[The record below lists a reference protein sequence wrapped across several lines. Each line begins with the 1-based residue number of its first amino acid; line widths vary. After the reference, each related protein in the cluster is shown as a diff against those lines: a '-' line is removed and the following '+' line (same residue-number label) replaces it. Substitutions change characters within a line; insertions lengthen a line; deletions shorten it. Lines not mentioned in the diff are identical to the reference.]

1 MSSNNPQIENL
12 NLINSEVF
20 INEFK
25 IIKETNSIIKNNIS
39 KHFKNCLYIDDL
51 FYILDFQLLFINQ
64 ITKTIRNNQGNEE
77 YKNKIVNDL
86 VQINKEMSQ
95 IMITSF
101 LSKLNNKFL
110 NFKIYSNS
118 VPKKQE
124 KSLNRN
130 KNSSLKTFRL
140 KLETPKKKNLIENL
154 KKKIN
159 TSEFIE
165 NNNHNIVKKKINTK
179 IKVKKIN
186 NSMEKKSKLKINN
199 NSLNEEKKKFH
210 PNLTTRTEIKS
221 YMKKDKVTSKKKKS
235 IIINMSTDNLYKR
248 KFNRSQLLE
257 TFHTN
262 LSETNSFFE
271 GIKLKNDFRYNTNLI
286 KKKNNLSGNFEER
299 LIKKN
304 QDILNKYNNQKTEEQ
319 KMKEAEKA
327 YYESINR
334 GKTYQKFYIKK
345 IH

>member
-1 MSSNNPQIENL
+1 MSSNNPQIQNL

-130 KNSSLKTFRL
+130 KNSSLKIFQL

-165 NNNHNIVKKKINTK
+165 NNKHSTMKKKINTK

-199 NSLNEEKKKFH
+199 NSLNEEKKIF
-210 PNLTTRTEIKS
+210 IQ
-221 YMKKDKVTSKKKKS
+221 
-235 IIINMSTDNLYKR
+235 I
-248 KFNRSQLLE
+248 
-257 TFHTN
+257 
-262 LSETNSFFE
+262 
-271 GIKLKNDFRYNTNLI
+271 
-286 KKKNNLSGNFEER
+286 
-299 LIKKN
+299 
-304 QDILNKYNNQKTEEQ
+304 
-319 KMKEAEKA
+319 
-327 YYESINR
+327 
-334 GKTYQKFYIKK
+334 
-345 IH
+345 

>member
-1 MSSNNPQIENL
+1 MSSNNPEIQNL

-64 ITKTIRNNQGNEE
+64 ISKTIRNNQGNEE

-130 KNSSLKTFRL
+130 KNSSLKTFHL
-140 KLETPKKKNLIENL
+140 KLETPKKKNFIENL

-165 NNNHNIVKKKINTK
+165 NNNHTITKKKINSK

-186 NSMEKKSKLKINN
+186 NSVEKKSKFKINN
-199 NSLNEEKKKFH
+199 NSLNEEKKNFY
-210 PNLTTRTEIKS
+210 PNLTTRREIKS
-221 YMKKDKVTSKKKKS
+221 YMKKDNVASKKKNS

-257 TFHTN
+257 IFQTN

-271 GIKLKNDFRYNTNLI
+271 GIKLKTDFRYNTNSI
-286 KKKNNLSGNFEER
+286 KKNNNLSGNFEER

-304 QDILNKYNNQKTEEQ
+304 QDILNKYNNQKSEEQ

-334 GKTYQKFYIKK
+334 EKTYQKFYLKK

>member
-1 MSSNNPQIENL
+1 M
-12 NLINSEVF
+12 
-20 INEFK
+20 
-25 IIKETNSIIKNNIS
+25 
-39 KHFKNCLYIDDL
+39 
-51 FYILDFQLLFINQ
+51 
-64 ITKTIRNNQGNEE
+64 
-77 YKNKIVNDL
+77 
-86 VQINKEMSQ
+86 
-95 IMITSF
+95 
-101 LSKLNNKFL
+101 
-110 NFKIYSNS
+110 
-118 VPKKQE
+118 
-124 KSLNRN
+124 
-130 KNSSLKTFRL
+130 
-140 KLETPKKKNLIENL
+140 
-154 KKKIN
+154 
-159 TSEFIE
+159 
-165 NNNHNIVKKKINTK
+165 KKKINTK

-199 NSLNEEKKKFH
+199 NSLNEEKKNFY

-221 YMKKDKVTSKKKKS
+221 YMKKDVTSKKKNS

-257 TFHTN
+257 TFQTN

-271 GIKLKNDFRYNTNLI
+271 GIKLKTDFPYNTNLI
-286 KKKNNLSGNFEER
+286 KKYNNSSGNFEER

-304 QDILNKYNNQKTEEQ
+304 QDILNKYNNQKSEEQ

>member
-1 MSSNNPQIENL
+1 
-12 NLINSEVF
+12 
-20 INEFK
+20 
-25 IIKETNSIIKNNIS
+25 
-39 KHFKNCLYIDDL
+39 
-51 FYILDFQLLFINQ
+51 
-64 ITKTIRNNQGNEE
+64 
-77 YKNKIVNDL
+77 
-86 VQINKEMSQ
+86 MSQ

-130 KNSSLKTFRL
+130 KNSSLKTFQL

-165 NNNHNIVKKKINTK
+165 NNKHSTMKKKINTK

-199 NSLNEEKKKFH
+199 NSLNEEKKNFY

-221 YMKKDKVTSKKKKS
+221 YMKKDNVTSKKKNS

-257 TFHTN
+257 TFQTN

-271 GIKLKNDFRYNTNLI
+271 GIKLKTDFPYNTNLI
-286 KKKNNLSGNFEER
+286 KKYNNSSGNFEER

-304 QDILNKYNNQKTEEQ
+304 QDILNKYNNQKSEEQ